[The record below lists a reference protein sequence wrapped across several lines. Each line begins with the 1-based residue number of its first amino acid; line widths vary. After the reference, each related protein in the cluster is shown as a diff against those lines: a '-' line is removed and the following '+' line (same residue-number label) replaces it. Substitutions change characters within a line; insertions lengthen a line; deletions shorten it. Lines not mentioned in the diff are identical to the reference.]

1 MFDLKFYKQV
11 IDVLYH
17 LECENQDEFPN
28 EHQSILK
35 KKKDTSL
42 YEATKNTQALQIEQQ
57 GLSTYMLGYFKY
69 FGLYNRFLKKIKFLH
84 ENQSVCYR

>member
-35 KKKDTSL
+35 KKKIHL
-42 YEATKNTQALQIEQQ
+42 YMKL
-57 GLSTYMLGYFKY
+57 
-69 FGLYNRFLKKIKFLH
+69 LKIHKPYK
-84 ENQSVCYR
+84 